1 MADSFAKFDPPSAL
15 TAAHELD
22 DFESG
27 EPSLDDWLKRR
38 ALANMQ
44 NAASRTYVVC
54 PSGSL
59 KVVAYYALAM
69 GQVLNRD
76 AIGSMRRNMAEQ
88 IPAVVL
94 GRLAVDKTAQ
104 GGGLGAVLLRDAVDR
119 SLKAATQISAR
130 LLIVHAISK
139 SAEKFYA
146 HYGFR
151 RLPLETPTL
160 ALDLL
165 KLSKK

>member
-1 MADSFAKFDPPSAL
+1 MIDSLAEFDPPVTLS
-15 TAAHELD
+15 AAHKRD

-27 EPSLDDWLKRR
+27 EPTLDDWLKER

-59 KVVAYYALAM
+59 KVAGYYALAM
-69 GQVLNRD
+69 GQILNRD
-76 AIGSMRRNMAEQ
+76 VVGSMRRNMPPQ

-94 GRLAVDKTAQ
+94 ARLAVDVPAQ
-104 GGGLGAVLLRDAVDR
+104 KKGLGAAMLRDAVDR
-119 SLKAATQISAR
+119 SVKASAEVSAR

-139 SAEKFYA
+139 SAEDFYR
-146 HYGFR
+146 HYGFTA
-151 RLPLETPTL
+151 LPLETPTL

-165 KLSKK
+165 KLPKD